1 MTVTDLSS
9 VPRDTRKKSSA
20 LHLIRRILNLPPSV
34 YVVIGLV
41 SLSIYLVPVLTKTPF
56 QMVILRQAA
65 PIGLVVCAQLLVMR
79 TKSIDL
85 SVGGIFILMNYMV
98 TSSAFTS
105 LNPGAAIALPM
116 GAAILIGAIN
126 GFFVAW
132 LRASA
137 VVVTLAM
144 GAILLG
150 IVLFLSSGR
159 PPGSAGD
166 FVRFLGVGKVGIV
179 PVAAI
184 IWLGLAALLEI
195 FLRLSVYGRFVN
207 VIGSNPTAA
216 GLSGVPVEK
225 TLFFTHILAAAFAG
239 LGGILLAGYIGMG
252 SVKIGADIVMI
263 SIAGVILG
271 GIAFGGGRKSIFGA
285 IVAAYALAYIFNLM
299 TALKFGEPAKLIV
312 QGIVIFAASAI
323 ASYSLKRG

>member
-1 MTVTDLSS
+1 MTVTEMSS
-9 VPRDTRKKSSA
+9 VPRDIRKYKNT
-20 LHLIRRILNLPPSV
+20 LNLIGRVLNLPPSV

-41 SLSIYLVPVLTKTPF
+41 IISIFMVPVLTKTPF

-85 SVGGIFILMNYMV
+85 SVGGIFVLMNYMV

-105 LNPGAAIALPM
+105 LNPIAAVAAPIV
-116 GAAILIGAIN
+116 AAILIGAIN
-126 GFFVAW
+126 GFFIAR

-150 IVLFLSSGR
+150 FVLFLSSGR

-166 FVRFLGVGKVGIV
+166 FVRFLGVGKVGII
-179 PVAAI
+179 PVAVI
-184 IWLGLAALLEI
+184 IWLSLALLLEY
-195 FLRLSVYGRFVN
+195 FLRHSIYGRFVN

-225 TLFFTHILAAAFAG
+225 TLFFTHVLSGAFAG

-252 SVKIGADIVMI
+252 SVKIGTDIVMI

-271 GIAFGGGRKSIFGA
+271 GITFGGGRKSIFGA

-299 TALKFGEPAKLIV
+299 TALKLGEPAKLIA
-312 QGIVIFAASAI
+312 QGMVIFAASAI
-323 ASYSLKRG
+323 ASYNLKRN

>member
-1 MTVTDLSS
+1 MSF
-9 VPRDTRKKSSA
+9 VPKNAAKAISPWRKVG
-20 LHLIRRILNLPPSV
+20 RILNLPPSV
-34 YVVIGLV
+34 YVVAVLV
-41 SLSIYLVPVLTKTPF
+41 ALSAYLVPVLTKLPF

-85 SVGGIFILMNYMV
+85 SVGGVFILMNYLV
-98 TSSAFTS
+98 TSSTFSS
-105 LNPGAAIALPM
+105 LPPAVALTAPM
-116 GAAILIGAIN
+116 LAAILVGAIN
-126 GFFVAW
+126 GLFIAW

-159 PPGSAGD
+159 PPGSAGE
-166 FVRFLGVGKVGIV
+166 FVRFLGVGKVGII
-179 PVAAI
+179 PVAVALWLVVAI
-184 IWLGLAALLEI
+184 LVDI
-195 FLRLSVYGRFVN
+195 FLRRSVYGRFVN

-216 GLSGVPVEK
+216 SLSGVPVIK
-225 TLFFTHILAAAFAG
+225 TMFLSHVFAAALAG

-252 SVKIGADIVMI
+252 SVKIGTDIVMT

-271 GIAFGGGRKSIFGA
+271 GITFGGGRKSIFGA
-285 IVAAYALAYIFNLM
+285 MLAAYALAYIFNLM
-299 TALKFGEPAKLIV
+299 TALKFGEPSKLIV
-312 QGIVIFAASAI
+312 QGVVIFAASAI
-323 ASYSLKRG
+323 SSFNEKHS

>member
-1 MTVTDLSS
+1 MTVTEMSS
-9 VPRDTRKKSSA
+9 VHREPRKNTNT
-20 LHLIRRILNLPPSV
+20 LHQIGRVLNLPPSV

-41 SLSIYLVPVLTKTPF
+41 LLSIYMVPVLTKTPF

-98 TSSAFTS
+98 TSSFFTS
-105 LNPGAAIALPM
+105 LNPVAALAAPM
-116 GAAILIGAIN
+116 AAAILIGAIN
-126 GFFVAW
+126 GFFIAR

-150 IVLFLSSGR
+150 LVLFLSSGR

-166 FVRFLGVGKVGIV
+166 FVRFLGVGKVGII
-179 PVAAI
+179 PVAVI
-184 IWLGLAALLEI
+184 IWLGLAVLLEI
-195 FLRLSVYGRFVN
+195 FLRRSIYGRFVS

-225 TLFFTHILAAAFAG
+225 TLFFTHVLAGAFAG

-252 SVKIGADIVMI
+252 SVKIGTDIVMI

-271 GIAFGGGRKSIFGA
+271 GITFGGGRKSIYGA
-285 IVAAYALAYIFNLM
+285 ILAAYALAYIFNLM
-299 TALKFGEPAKLIV
+299 TALKLGEPAKLIV
-312 QGIVIFAASAI
+312 QGVVIFAASAI
-323 ASYSLKRG
+323 ASYNLKRN